1 MTYGKEKKEM
11 EYIFSDS
18 LAELRPSAI
27 REIFKSLGDPEMI
40 AFAAGNPSPEAF
52 PVELVRRECGR
63 ILAEQPVT
71 ALQYGTTEGYTPL
84 RRAIESR
91 LTERFGHTRDGNDVM
106 VTTGGEQGIELACK
120 ALCNPGDAVLCEEP
134 SFIGALNSFR
144 SLGAVPVGVP
154 MDADGINVEAFE
166 EAAVRTG
173 ARLAYLIP
181 TFQNPSGITMSA
193 EKRRAVYEIACRRSI
208 IIIED
213 NPYGELR
220 FEGEYMPALKSLD
233 TKGLVIYLGTFSK
246 ILAPGYRLGW
256 VCADDAIL
264 SKFNFM
270 EQAASLQASTIGQ
283 MEVAKWIDMF
293 DLDGHV
299 TKIRECYRK
308 RRTVMLDTLE
318 RELPKECTFTHPDG
332 GLFAWVVLPEY
343 MDAKDLQMKC
353 LARKVAFVPG
363 GSFFPNG
370 GHENT
375 LRLNYSC
382 MPEDK
387 IVKGIT
393 ALCQTIREN
402 LR

>member
-52 PVELVRRECGR
+52 PVELVRRECSR

-220 FEGEYMPALKSLD
+220 FAGSGVDTIKSIDREGA
-233 TKGLVIYLGTFSK
+233 VIYCSSFSK
-246 ILAPGYRLGW
+246 ILAPGIRIGF
-256 VCADDAIL
+256 VQAPIAVI
-264 SKFNFM
+264 SKM
-270 EQAASLQASTIGQ
+270 V
-283 MEVAKWIDMF
+283 VAKQVEDVHTPMLTQMLAYAFMQSGTMDEHIRSAAELYGKKCALMLSR
-293 DLDGHV
+293 LD
-299 TKIRECYRK
+299 R
-308 RRTVMLDTLE
+308 
-318 RELPKECTFTHPDG
+318 
-332 GLFAWVVLPEY
+332 
-343 MDAKDLQMKC
+343 
-353 LARKVAFVPG
+353 
-363 GSFFPNG
+363 
-370 GHENT
+370 
-375 LRLNYSC
+375 C
-382 MPEDK
+382 MPEQVSHTRRAW
-387 IVKGIT
+387 IS
-393 ALCQTIREN
+393 RS
-402 LR
+402 

>member
-144 SLGAVPVGVP
+144 SVGAKLVGVP
-154 MDADGINVEAFE
+154 LQSDGIDVEAL
-166 EAAVRTG
+166 EAAG
-173 ARLAYLIP
+173 
-181 TFQNPSGITMSA
+181 F
-193 EKRRAVYEIACRRSI
+193 CRD
-208 IIIED
+208 ED
-213 NPYGELR
+213 E
-220 FEGEYMPALKSLD
+220 
-233 TKGLVIYLGTFSK
+233 
-246 ILAPGYRLGW
+246 
-256 VCADDAIL
+256 
-264 SKFNFM
+264 
-270 EQAASLQASTIGQ
+270 
-283 MEVAKWIDMF
+283 
-293 DLDGHV
+293 
-299 TKIRECYRK
+299 
-308 RRTVMLDTLE
+308 
-318 RELPKECTFTHPDG
+318 
-332 GLFAWVVLPEY
+332 
-343 MDAKDLQMKC
+343 
-353 LARKVAFVPG
+353 
-363 GSFFPNG
+363 
-370 GHENT
+370 
-375 LRLNYSC
+375 
-382 MPEDK
+382 
-387 IVKGIT
+387 
-393 ALCQTIREN
+393 
-402 LR
+402 